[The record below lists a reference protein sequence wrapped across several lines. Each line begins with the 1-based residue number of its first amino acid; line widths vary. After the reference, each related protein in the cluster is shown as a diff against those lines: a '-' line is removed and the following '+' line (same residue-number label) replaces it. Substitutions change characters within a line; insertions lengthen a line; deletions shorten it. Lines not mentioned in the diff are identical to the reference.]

1 MIRVRCG
8 KWSSFHCVEP
18 SDDNKQTEKGRNIM
32 QLHIQDNFGEQV
44 TLQPRVELYSV
55 RDYMGQEMPGLAIVL
70 DQVGANP
77 NELEQ
82 YAVLTV
88 SFGEFIGP
96 RDCAY
101 IDTNNCP
108 FAKQL
113 LDQGIAKD
121 TGFTKNSGFC
131 EYPLWVFKREFL
143 EQIGGEN
150 YQVYAQNHEA
160 YTQAMREALDG
171 PEDSGPSQSGMTM

>member
-1 MIRVRCG
+1 
-8 KWSSFHCVEP
+8 
-18 SDDNKQTEKGRNIM
+18 M

-70 DQVGANP
+70 DEVGANP
-77 NELEQ
+77 NELAQ

-160 YTQAMREALDG
+160 YMRAMKEAFDG
-171 PEDSGPSQSGMTM
+171 PADSGPSQSDMTM